1 MPPDHNLFHEVFNAR
16 GALLA
21 FFGALGGAVRSA
33 ALKTTWREGL
43 RVMFVGGATSFGVG
57 AFAPSLLRP
66 WIGDL
71 PPELSGMLGTL
82 CACGFLI
89 GLVSVTL
96 IERFIDQKSLSA
108 GGENEE

>member
-1 MPPDHNLFHEVFNAR
+1 MSEVPSLLSQIFNER

-43 RVMFVGGATSFGVG
+43 RVIFIGSCTSFGVG
-57 AFAPSLLRP
+57 VLAPTLLRP

-71 PPELSGMLGTL
+71 PEEMAGALGTL
-82 CACGFLI
+82 CAAAFLV
-89 GLVSVTL
+89 GLVAVTL
-96 IERFIDQKSLSA
+96 IERFIEQKSEGSGDGA
-108 GGENEE
+108 